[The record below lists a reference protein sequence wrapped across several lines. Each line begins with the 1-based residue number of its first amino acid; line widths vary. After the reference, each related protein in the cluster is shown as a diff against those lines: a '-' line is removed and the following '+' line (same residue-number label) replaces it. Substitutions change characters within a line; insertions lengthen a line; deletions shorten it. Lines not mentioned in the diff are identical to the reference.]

1 MGYLTRRGGASLLFS
16 CGDERPPTALP
27 LPCILKSSWSCQ
39 CWKNG
44 VREQLSGSV
53 CNFGKSRG
61 WGELLNILFF
71 FKKKKYIYIYSFLF
85 YFALVTS
92 VSPSSCSHK
101 LLSVNTS
108 LGHDKSWH
116 SGAKLSETMWQK
128 EKIKKKSR
136 LRVNEAG
143 RPNMWNVYIHPNW
156 EADALVLGWTREW
169 AKSFCF
175 GEFTIESK
183 YVAKGT
189 QGKKIFYELWVPL
202 LSLKLYPLTVS

>member
-16 CGDERPPTALP
+16 CGDERPLTALT
-27 LPCILKSSWSCQ
+27 LPCILKSSWSCE

-53 CNFGKSRG
+53 CDFGKSRG

-71 FKKKKYIYIYSFLF
+71 LKKKKIYIYIYSFLF

-92 VSPSSCSHK
+92 ISPSSCSHK

-116 SGAKLSETMWQK
+116 SGACQTLWDSVTER
-128 EKIKKKSR
+128 EDKKKKADLEWMR
-136 LRVNEAG
+136 RVGLTCE
-143 RPNMWNVYIHPNW
+143 MFIST
-156 EADALVLGWTREW
+156 LT
-169 AKSFCF
+169 
-175 GEFTIESK
+175 
-183 YVAKGT
+183 
-189 QGKKIFYELWVPL
+189 GKLMPWR
-202 LSLKLYPLTVS
+202 